1 MLGGVRRGVER
12 VIVSLLP
19 CKRVCYNTAVMSA
32 KPQTVDDYLSSLPA
46 ERREVLQAVRQAIL
60 QNLPQGYE
68 EGIQYGMI
76 GYYVPHQIYPA
87 GYHADPRQ
95 PVPFAGLASQ
105 KNHMAIYLMSVY
117 ADPELECWFREAWI
131 NAGKKLDMGKSCVR
145 FKKLDAVPLDV
156 IAETVR
162 RVPVSDF
169 IDQYESSRVSTK
181 TSKTKTSKTNASTTN
196 ASTTPSPGARKTV
209 RQRSGATGV
218 KRKKVSRKTSGR
230 S

>member
-1 MLGGVRRGVER
+1 
-12 VIVSLLP
+12 
-19 CKRVCYNTAVMSA
+19 MSA

-76 GYYVPHQIYPA
+76 GYYVPHHIYPA

-131 NAGKKLDMGKSCVR
+131 HAGKKLDMGKSCVR

>member
-1 MLGGVRRGVER
+1 
-12 VIVSLLP
+12 
-19 CKRVCYNTAVMSA
+19 MSA
-32 KPQTVDDYLSSLPA
+32 KPQTVDDYLSSLPE
-46 ERREVLQAVRQAIL
+46 ERREVLQTVRQAIL

-181 TSKTKTSKTNASTTN
+181 ASTTK
-196 ASTTPSPGARKTV
+196 ASTTKASTTQSPDARKTV
-209 RQRSGATGV
+209 SQRSGATGV
-218 KRKKVSRKTSGR
+218 KRKKKSRKTPGR

>member
-1 MLGGVRRGVER
+1 
-12 VIVSLLP
+12 
-19 CKRVCYNTAVMSA
+19 MSA
-32 KPQTVDDYLSSLPA
+32 KPQTVDDYLSSLPE

-145 FKKLDAVPLDV
+145 FKKLDGVPLDV

-181 TSKTKTSKTNASTTN
+181 ASTTQ
-196 ASTTPSPGARKTV
+196 SPGTRKTV
-209 RQRSGATGV
+209 SQRSGATGV
-218 KRKKVSRKTSGR
+218 KRKKNTRKTSGR

>member
-1 MLGGVRRGVER
+1 
-12 VIVSLLP
+12 
-19 CKRVCYNTAVMSA
+19 MSA
-32 KPQTVDDYLSSLPA
+32 KPQTVDDYLSSLPE
-46 ERREVLQAVRQAIL
+46 ERREVLQTVRQAIL

-76 GYYVPHQIYPA
+76 AYYVPHQIYPA

-117 ADPELECWFREAWI
+117 ADPELEGWFRAAWT
-131 NAGKKLDMGKSCVR
+131 NAGKRLDMGKSCVR

-181 TSKTKTSKTNASTTN
+181 ASTTK
-196 ASTTPSPGARKTV
+196 ASTTKASTTQSPGTRRTV
-209 RQRSGATGV
+209 SERSGATGV
-218 KRKKVSRKTSGR
+218 KRKKKTRKTSGR

>member
-32 KPQTVDDYLSSLPA
+32 KPQTVDDYLSSLSE
-46 ERREVLQAVRQAIL
+46 ERREVLQTVRQAIL

>member
-1 MLGGVRRGVER
+1 
-12 VIVSLLP
+12 
-19 CKRVCYNTAVMSA
+19 MSA
-32 KPQTVDDYLSSLPA
+32 KPQTVDDYLAGVPE
-46 ERREVLQAVRQAIL
+46 ERREVLQAVRQTIL
-60 QNLPQGYE
+60 ENLPQGYE

-76 GYYVPHQIYPA
+76 GYYVPHEIYPA

-117 ADPELECWFREAWI
+117 ADPELEGWFRAAWT
-131 NAGKKLDMGKSCVR
+131 NAGKRLDMGKSCVR

-162 RVPVSDF
+162 RVPVSEF

-181 TSKTKTSKTNASTTN
+181 AVKTKAVKTQPRGPGKAAS
-196 ASTTPSPGARKTV
+196 
-209 RQRSGATGV
+209 QRSVVAVG
-218 KRKKVSRKTSGR
+218 KRKKGARKTSGR